1 MCNINSLPRFILI
14 FVNLLIFFSIYS
26 NAQTLK
32 GRILDQNNNLIIG
45 ATIFNSSLKKAIISD
60 SAGRFKIHAKK
71 GENKYIISFVGFKPK
86 VLNITFENEDLIE
99 TDVILISDESLKEV
113 VVSGTLK
120 NVSKLNSTVPIELY
134 KASFFRANPTAS
146 IFEAIENINGIRA
159 QLNCNVCNT
168 GDIRINGQEGANT
181 MILIDGLPIVSGL
194 STVYGLTG
202 IPQSLIQQ
210 IEIIKGPSSTLYG
223 SEAIGGIINLITK
236 VPEKVSP
243 LSIESFSSSWGEV
256 NTDLG
261 VKFLVGQ
268 KTNLLGINHFLYQ
281 NPIDKNNDGFTDLTL
296 QNRIS
301 IFNKLSGKKNNIA
314 FRYFY
319 EDRWGGQ
326 TNWNKSERGRNNI
339 YGESIYTNRLEIFG
353 KYLYNDKFFFQYSF
367 NQHHQ
372 DSYYGT
378 LSFDA
383 KQTIG
388 FLQTV
393 YNFKINK
400 SLYTLGLSYRYTG
413 YDDNTPAT
421 FKKDNTHLPGVFIQ
435 NEIINNN
442 EKSLLLGIRYDYNS
456 NYGNVFTPRINF
468 KKSSEERNSTLR
480 IGFGSGYRIVNVFTE
495 DHAALTG
502 ARDIIFMEKLS
513 PEKSWNF
520 NLNYV
525 KDFYTKRGQVF
536 KVDSSI
542 FKTIFSNRIIPDY
555 DSNPNQIIYS
565 NVNGIVISQGG
576 SIDFFGKISNVLDFQ
591 IGLTYVDTYIKQ
603 NDKKSIPYLTEEFS
617 GSYKMVYYNNFIK
630 LKFDLTG
637 NIVGPMKLPL
647 LSALDPRPGYSPTFN
662 ILNLQVTKKVSDFEF
677 FVGVKNLFDFK
688 PPLNSI
694 ARAFDPFDKQ
704 VTFDNNGS
712 PVVSENNPFGL
723 TFDPTYAFYSNQ
735 GIRSF
740 FGLRYLINN

>member
-1 MCNINSLPRFILI
+1 M
-14 FVNLLIFFSIYS
+14 
-26 NAQTLK
+26 
-32 GRILDQNNNLIIG
+32 
-45 ATIFNSSLKKAIISD
+45 
-60 SAGRFKIHAKK
+60 
-71 GENKYIISFVGFKPK
+71 
-86 VLNITFENEDLIE
+86 
-99 TDVILISDESLKEV
+99 
-113 VVSGTLK
+113 
-120 NVSKLNSTVPIELY
+120 
-134 KASFFRANPTAS
+134 
-146 IFEAIENINGIRA
+146 
-159 QLNCNVCNT
+159 
-168 GDIRINGQEGANT
+168 
-181 MILIDGLPIVSGL
+181 
-194 STVYGLTG
+194 
-202 IPQSLIQQ
+202 
-210 IEIIKGPSSTLYG
+210 
-223 SEAIGGIINLITK
+223 
-236 VPEKVSP
+236 
-243 LSIESFSSSWGEV
+243 
-256 NTDLG
+256 
-261 VKFLVGQ
+261 
-268 KTNLLGINHFLYQ
+268 
-281 NPIDKNNDGFTDLTL
+281 
-296 QNRIS
+296 
-301 IFNKLSGKKNNIA
+301 
-314 FRYFY
+314 
-319 EDRWGGQ
+319 
-326 TNWNKSERGRNNI
+326 
-339 YGESIYTNRLEIFG
+339 
-353 KYLYNDKFFFQYSF
+353 
-367 NQHHQ
+367 
-372 DSYYGT
+372 
-378 LSFDA
+378 SFDA

-525 KDFYTKRGQVF
+525 KDLYTKRGQVF

-591 IGLTYVDTYIKQ
+591 IGLTYVDTYIKE
-603 NDKKSIPYLTEEFS
+603 NDKKSVPYLTEEFS

-677 FVGVKNLFDFK
+677 FIGVKNLFDFK

-694 ARAFDPFDKQ
+694 ARAFDPFDKE

-740 FGLRYLINN
+740 IGLRYLINN

>member
-14 FVNLLIFFSIYS
+14 FVNLLIFFSIPLS
-26 NAQTLK
+26 GQVLK
-32 GRILDQNNNLIIG
+32 GRVFDENYNFLNG
-45 ATIFNSSLKKAIISD
+45 ATIYNSTLKKSIISD
-60 SAGRFKIHAKK
+60 SLGKFEIISKK
-71 GENKYIISFVGFKPK
+71 GENKYTISFVGFKAK
-86 VLNITFENEDLIE
+86 VLKITFENEDFIKSNVVLE
-99 TDVILISDESLKEV
+99 NDKSLEEV
-113 VVSGTLK
+113 VVSGTLRS
-120 NVSKLNSTVPIELY
+120 VSKLNSTIPIKLY
-134 KASFFRANPTAS
+134 KAGFFKANPTPS
-146 IFEAIENINGIRA
+146 IFEAIENINGIRT

-168 GDIRINGQEGANT
+168 GDIHINGQDGANT
-181 MILIDGLPIVSGL
+181 MVLIDGLPIVSGL

-202 IPQSLIQQ
+202 IPQSLIEQ

-236 VPEKVSP
+236 VPEKVNP
-243 LSIESFSSSWGEV
+243 LSVESFSSSWGEI

-261 VKFLVGQ
+261 IKFLIGD

-326 TNWNKSERGRNNI
+326 TNWDRSERGKDDV
-339 YGESIYTNRLEIFG
+339 YGESIYTNRVEVFG
-353 KYLYNDKFFFQYSF
+353 KYLYNDNLFFQYSF
-367 NQHHQ
+367 NQHYQ
-372 DSYYGT
+372 DSYYGI

-393 YNFKINK
+393 YNFKIRK
-400 SLYTLGLSYRYTG
+400 GLYTLGLSYRYTG

-421 FKKDNTHLPGVFIQ
+421 LKKENTHLPGVFMQ
-435 NEIINNN
+435 NEIIKGS
-442 EKSLLLGIRYDYNS
+442 EKSLLLGLRYDYNS
-456 NYGNVFTPRINF
+456 NYGNVLTPRINF
-468 KKSSEERNSTLR
+468 KKSNEEKNSTLR
-480 IGFGSGYRIVNVFTE
+480 MGFGSGYRIVNVFTE

-502 ARDIIFMEKLS
+502 ARDVFFSENLS
-513 PEKSWNF
+513 PEKSWNL

-525 KDFYTKRGQVF
+525 KDYYTKRGQIF
-536 KVDSSI
+536 KIDSSI
-542 FKTIFSNRIIPDY
+542 FRTRFSNRIIPDY
-555 DSNPNQIIYS
+555 DSNPNQIVYS
-565 NVNGIVISQGG
+565 NLNGIVISQGG
-576 SIDFFGKISNVLDFQ
+576 SIDFFGRISNNLDFQ
-591 IGLTYVDTYIKQ
+591 IGLTFIDTYIKE
-603 NDKKSIPYLTEEFS
+603 NNKKSIPYLTEKFS

-630 LKFDLTG
+630 LKFDITG

-647 LSALDPRPGYSPTFN
+647 LSALDPRPDYSPTFN
-662 ILNLQVTKKVSDFEF
+662 ILNLQATKKVSDFEF
-677 FVGVKNLFDFK
+677 FIGVKNLFNFK

-704 VTFDNNGS
+704 VIFDNNGS
-712 PVVSENNPFGL
+712 PVVNENNPFGL
-723 TFDPTYAFYSNQ
+723 TFDPTYMFYSNQ

-740 FGLRYLINN
+740 FGLRYVIKN